1 MILLTRL
8 IITLHLKVVLRK
20 KVLNIDINIS
30 DCTVFLQPTDK
41 EEIANIISSLNFNK
55 ASDPYTI
62 LFLLK
67 NKISRKFADLFNLS
81 LMAGVFALA
90 LKTEKVVHVFKKDSE
105 LDSNCPPI
113 SLLSNIEKILE
124 KIMYKRL

>member
-30 DCTVFLQPTDK
+30 DCLATENDGTVFLQPTDK
-41 EEIANIISSLNFNK
+41 EELANIISSLNSNK
-55 ASDPYTI
+55 ASDPNSITYTI

-67 NKISRKFADLFNLS
+67 NKISRKLADLFNLS
-81 LMAGVFALA
+81 LMTGVFALV
-90 LKTEKVVHVFKKDSE
+90 LKTEKIVHVFKKDSK

-113 SLLSNIEKILE
+113 SLL
-124 KIMYKRL
+124 